1 MKRTKGARLGAMIRR
16 ARITGHVTMKDVE
29 KAGALDIYV
38 LEGGIDLV
46 ERVSRCFD
54 RADVNVN
61 VIAIDHLMTL
71 PPPSPL
77 RKSVAVICTR
87 VVGGAVAMLEECQ
100 RASVMP
106 VIWVGEP
113 EPSPE
118 LATHADLHMLPL
130 EFTAADLRG
139 MVKQLAV
146 RMHAPATIAPREP
159 NPFIARSE
167 CMRALL
173 REVDMFADCNTN
185 VLIRGETGVGKER
198 VAKLLHT
205 KHSRRSRAAFV
216 AVNCGAIPDGLFES
230 HFFGHAKGAFTGAVS
245 AHRGYF
251 EQAHEG
257 TLFLDEI
264 GDLPLHQQ
272 VKLLRVLEDGAVT
285 RIGSTA
291 PMNIDLRVLAATNKD
306 LPRLVADGSF
316 RADLYYRLAVIEVY
330 VPSLQER
337 GAVDKI
343 GIFRSVIGSLLGE
356 DVLATLPEM
365 PSWLAEA
372 ISNMRFPGNVRE
384 LRNLAERIGVT
395 VRQMR
400 TWDPLRLQ
408 AVLAQAQ
415 RTQAALSVRM
425 DSVGRSDLADRTRV
439 LDALTTNGWR
449 RQDTA
454 QYLGISRKVLWEKMR
469 KYQISDAERVRA

>member
-1 MKRTKGARLGAMIRR
+1 MIRLVR
-16 ARITGHVTMKDVE
+16 TTGHDTMKDVE
-29 KAGALDIYV
+29 KVGALDIYV
-38 LEGGIDLV
+38 IEGGIDLV
-46 ERVSRCFD
+46 DRVSRCFD
-54 RADVNVN
+54 RVDVN
-61 VIAIDHLMTL
+61 VIAIDDLTTC
-71 PPPSPL
+71 PAPVAS
-77 RKSVAVICTR
+77 RKSVAVISTR
-87 VVGGAVAMLEECQ
+87 AVGGGAAMLEACQ
-100 RASVMP
+100 RASAMP
-106 VIWVGEP
+106 VIWVGEV
-113 EPSPE
+113 E
-118 LATHADLHMLPL
+118 LRAEFGAQTTHAALHVLPF
-130 EFTAADLRG
+130 EFTALALRER
-139 MVKQLAV
+139 VTKLAG
-146 RMHAPATIAPREP
+146 RTRASAPVAREAS
-159 NPFIARSE
+159 PFIAHSE
-167 CMRALL
+167 SMHALL
-173 REVDMFADCNTN
+173 HEVDMFADCDTN

-205 KHSRRSRAAFV
+205 KHARRSRGAFV

-251 EQAHEG
+251 EQAHDG

-285 RIGSTA
+285 RVGSSA
-291 PMNIDLRVLAATNKD
+291 PINVDLRILAATNKD
-306 LPRLVADGSF
+306 LPRLVAEGSF

-337 GAVDKI
+337 GVADKM
-343 GIFRSVIGSLLGE
+343 GIFRSVIGSLFGE
-356 DVLATLPEM
+356 DLLETLPDM
-365 PSWLAEA
+365 PSWLGDA
-372 ISNMRFPGNVRE
+372 ISKMRFPGNVRE

-408 AVLAQAQ
+408 AVLAHAQ
-415 RTQAALSVRM
+415 RTQAALSERKDV
-425 DSVGRSDLADRTRV
+425 VGRWDGADRTRV
-439 LDALTTNGWR
+439 LDALATNGWR

-469 KYQISDAERVRA
+469 KYQISDSERVRA

>member
-1 MKRTKGARLGAMIRR
+1 MGSGLRGPIVRSFVPIRR
-16 ARITGHVTMKDVE
+16 VRITGDDTMRDVE
-29 KAGALDIYV
+29 QAGALDIYV

-46 ERVSRCFD
+46 QRVSRCFD
-54 RADVNVN
+54 RVNVN
-61 VIAIDHLMTL
+61 VIPIDELMTC
-71 PPPSPL
+71 PVVTGTH
-77 RKSVAVICTR
+77 KSVAVISTR
-87 VVGGAVAMLEECQ
+87 AIGAGAAMLEECQ

-106 VIWVGEP
+106 VVWVGES
-113 EPSPE
+113 ELPSE
-118 LATHADLHMLPL
+118 LADHAALHVLPL
-130 EFTAADLRG
+130 EFTAAALRD
-139 MVKQLAV
+139 MVTKLVASMPTAALA
-146 RMHAPATIAPREP
+146 REA
-159 NPFIARSE
+159 NPFIAHSQ

-173 REVDMFADCNTN
+173 HEIDMFADCDTN

-205 KHSRRSRAAFV
+205 KHSRRGRGAFV

-285 RIGSTA
+285 PIGSTVPA
-291 PMNIDLRVLAATNKD
+291 NLNLRILAATNKD

-330 VPSLQER
+330 VPSLHER
-337 GAVDKI
+337 GVADKI
-343 GIFRSVIGSLLGE
+343 GIFRSVIGSLFGDDL
-356 DVLATLPEM
+356 LATLPDM
-365 PSWLAEA
+365 PPWLVDA
-372 ISNMRFPGNVRE
+372 ISKMRFPGNVRE

-400 TWDPLRLQ
+400 SWDPLRLQ
-408 AVLAQAQ
+408 SVLAHAQ
-415 RTQAALSVRM
+415 RTQAALSERKDAVARW
-425 DSVGRSDLADRTRV
+425 DVADRTRV
-439 LDALTTNGWR
+439 LDALATNGWR

-454 QYLGISRKVLWEKMR
+454 HYLGISRKVLWEKMR
-469 KYQISDAERVRA
+469 KYQISDPERARV

>member
-1 MKRTKGARLGAMIRR
+1 MMKG
-16 ARITGHVTMKDVE
+16 VE
-29 KAGALDIYV
+29 KIGALDIYV
-38 LEGGIDLV
+38 LEGGVDLV
-46 ERVSRCFD
+46 ERVSHCFN
-54 RADVNVN
+54 RVDVNV
-61 VIAIDHLMTL
+61 IPIDDLMS
-71 PPPSPL
+71 SPAPTAS
-77 RKSVAVICTR
+77 RASVAVISTR
-87 VVGGAVAMLEECQ
+87 AVGGSATMLEECQ

-106 VIWVGEP
+106 VIWVGES
-113 EPSPE
+113 EQLCE
-118 LATHADLHMLPL
+118 LAGHANLHVLPL
-130 EFTAADLRG
+130 DFTRAALRN
-139 MVKQLAV
+139 MVTKVAA
-146 RMHAPATIAPREP
+146 HANSPVADTREE

-173 REVDMFADCNTN
+173 HEVDIFADCDTP

-205 KHSRRSRAAFV
+205 KHSRRSREAFV

-230 HFFGHAKGAFTGAVS
+230 HFFGHAKGAFTGAAN
-245 AHRGYF
+245 AHQGYF
-251 EQAHEG
+251 EQADGG

-291 PMNIDLRVLAATNKD
+291 SMKVNLRVLAATNKD
-306 LPRLVADGSF
+306 LPRLVANGSF

-337 GAVDKI
+337 GVADKI
-343 GIFRSVIGSLLGE
+343 GIFRSVISTVFGEELLASLP
-356 DVLATLPEM
+356 DM
-365 PSWLAEA
+365 PPWLTDA
-372 ISNMRFPGNVRE
+372 ISKMRFPGNVRE

-400 TWDPLRLQ
+400 AWDPQRLQ
-408 AVLAQAQ
+408 ALLAHAQ
-415 RTQAALSVRM
+415 RTQAALSECPQEKTGRW
-425 DSVGRSDLADRTRV
+425 DSADRTRV
-439 LDALTTNGWR
+439 IDALATNGWR
-449 RQDTA
+449 RQETA

-469 KYQISDAERVRA
+469 KYQISDTERVRA

>member
-1 MKRTKGARLGAMIRR
+1 
-16 ARITGHVTMKDVE
+16 V
-29 KAGALDIYV
+29 
-38 LEGGIDLV
+38 DLV
-46 ERVSRCFD
+46 ERVSHCFN
-54 RADVNVN
+54 RVDVNV
-61 VIAIDHLMTL
+61 IPIDDLMS
-71 PPPSPL
+71 SPAPTAS
-77 RKSVAVICTR
+77 RASVAVISTR
-87 VVGGAVAMLEECQ
+87 AVGGSATMLEECQ

-106 VIWVGEP
+106 VIWVGES
-113 EPSPE
+113 EQLCE
-118 LATHADLHMLPL
+118 LAGHANLHVLPL
-130 EFTAADLRG
+130 DFTRAALRN
-139 MVKQLAV
+139 MVTKVAA
-146 RMHAPATIAPREP
+146 HANSPVADTREE

-173 REVDMFADCNTN
+173 HEVDIFADCDTP

-205 KHSRRSRAAFV
+205 KHSRRSREAFV

-230 HFFGHAKGAFTGAVS
+230 HFFGHAKGAFTGAAN
-245 AHRGYF
+245 AHQGYF
-251 EQAHEG
+251 EQADGG

-291 PMNIDLRVLAATNKD
+291 SMKVNLRVLAATNKD
-306 LPRLVADGSF
+306 LPRLVANGSF

-337 GAVDKI
+337 GVADKI
-343 GIFRSVIGSLLGE
+343 GIFRSVISTVFGEELLASLP
-356 DVLATLPEM
+356 DM
-365 PSWLAEA
+365 PPWLTDA
-372 ISNMRFPGNVRE
+372 ISKMRFPGNVRE

-400 TWDPLRLQ
+400 AWDPQRLQ
-408 AVLAQAQ
+408 ALLAHAQ
-415 RTQAALSVRM
+415 RTQAALSECPQEKTGRW
-425 DSVGRSDLADRTRV
+425 DSADRTRV
-439 LDALTTNGWR
+439 IDALATNGWR
-449 RQDTA
+449 RQETA

-469 KYQISDAERVRA
+469 KYQISDTERVRA

>member
-1 MKRTKGARLGAMIRR
+1 
-16 ARITGHVTMKDVE
+16 MKDVE
-29 KAGALDIYV
+29 KMGALDIYV

-46 ERVSRCFD
+46 KRVSRCFD
-54 RADVNVN
+54 RVDVD
-61 VIAIDHLMTL
+61 IIPIDDLTT
-71 PPPSPL
+71 SPAPAAA
-77 RKSVAVICTR
+77 RKSVAVIGTQA
-87 VVGGAVAMLEECQ
+87 VGGGAAMLEQCQ

-106 VIWVGEP
+106 VVWVGEP
-113 EPSPE
+113 QPPFDI
-118 LATHADLHMLPL
+118 AAHAHLHVLPL
-130 EFTAADLRG
+130 DFTAAALRAL
-139 MVKQLAV
+139 VTRLAE
-146 RMHAPATIAPREP
+146 RMGAPATFAREA
-159 NPFIARSE
+159 NPFVAQSE

-173 REVDMFADCNTN
+173 QEVDMFADCDTN

-198 VAKLLHT
+198 VAKLLHA
-205 KHSRRSRAAFV
+205 KHSRRSRGAFV

-245 AHRGYF
+245 AHRGYV

-285 RIGSTA
+285 RVGSTA
-291 PMNIDLRVLAATNKD
+291 PMNVSLRVLAATNKD

-337 GAVDKI
+337 GVADKI
-343 GIFRSVIGSLLGE
+343 GIFRSVIGSLFGE
-356 DVLATLPEM
+356 ALLATLPDM
-365 PSWLAEA
+365 PSWLGDA
-372 ISNMRFPGNVRE
+372 ISQMRFPGNVRE

-400 TWDPLRLQ
+400 AWDRLRLE
-408 AVLAQAQ
+408 AVLAHAQ
-415 RTQAALSVRM
+415 RTQAALSQRTAV
-425 DSVGRSDLADRTRV
+425 VARSDVADRTRV
-439 LDALTTNGWR
+439 LDALATNGWR

-454 QYLGISRKVLWEKMR
+454 HYLGISRKVLWEKMR
-469 KYQISDAERVRA
+469 KYQIADPERVGA

>member
-1 MKRTKGARLGAMIRR
+1 MKG
-16 ARITGHVTMKDVE
+16 VE
-29 KAGALDIYV
+29 KIGALDIYV
-38 LEGGIDLV
+38 LEGGVDLV
-46 ERVSRCFD
+46 ERVSHCFN
-54 RADVNVN
+54 RVDVNV
-61 VIAIDHLMTL
+61 IPIDDLMS
-71 PPPSPL
+71 SPAPTAS
-77 RKSVAVICTR
+77 RASVAVISTR
-87 VVGGAVAMLEECQ
+87 AVGGSATMLEECQ

-106 VIWVGEP
+106 VIWVGES
-113 EPSPE
+113 EQLCE
-118 LATHADLHMLPL
+118 LAGHANLHVLPL
-130 EFTAADLRG
+130 DFTRAALRN
-139 MVKQLAV
+139 MVTKVAA
-146 RMHAPATIAPREP
+146 HANSPVADTREE

-173 REVDMFADCNTN
+173 HEVDIFADCDTP

-205 KHSRRSRAAFV
+205 KHSRRSREAFV

-230 HFFGHAKGAFTGAVS
+230 HFFGHAKGAFTGAAN
-245 AHRGYF
+245 AHQGYF
-251 EQAHEG
+251 EQADGG

-291 PMNIDLRVLAATNKD
+291 SMKVNLRVLAATNKD
-306 LPRLVADGSF
+306 LPRLVANGSF

-337 GAVDKI
+337 GVADKI
-343 GIFRSVIGSLLGE
+343 GIFRSVISTVFGEELLASLP
-356 DVLATLPEM
+356 DM
-365 PSWLAEA
+365 PPWLTDA
-372 ISNMRFPGNVRE
+372 ISKMRFPGNVRE

-400 TWDPLRLQ
+400 AWDPQRLQ
-408 AVLAQAQ
+408 ALLAHAQ
-415 RTQAALSVRM
+415 RTQAALSECPQEKTGRW
-425 DSVGRSDLADRTRV
+425 DSADRTRV
-439 LDALTTNGWR
+439 IDALATNGWR
-449 RQDTA
+449 RQETA

-469 KYQISDAERVRA
+469 KYQISDTERVRA